1 MRDHTSPL
9 QRQGGAVLI
18 ISLIMLLVLTLL
30 GMSAMRNA
38 TLEEKMAGNTRDLNL
53 AFNAAEAGLR
63 GGEAALSGTAVLP
76 PFSGTVIDETVTGNG
91 YFEANTSLWRLINWS
106 TQSLELTTTLAG
118 VAAQPRYYLEEMP
131 AVTSG
136 GSLEAGVAMEVG
148 MYRVTAIG
156 YGRTDTAVAVLQS
169 TFRR

>member
-1 MRDHTSPL
+1 MPTHTPAL
-9 QRQGGAVLI
+9 QRQGGAALI
-18 ISLIMLLVLTLL
+18 VSLIMLLVLTLL
-30 GMSAMRNA
+30 GVSAMRTA
-38 TLEEKMAGNTRDLNL
+38 TLEEKMAGNARDLNL

-63 GGEAALSGTAVLP
+63 GGESTLSGTAVLP

-91 YFEANTSLWRLINWS
+91 YFAANTNLWRLINWPV
-106 TQSLELTTTLAG
+106 QSLELSTTLAG

-131 AVTSG
+131 AVASG
-136 GSLEAGVAMEVG
+136 GSLEAGVAMEVR